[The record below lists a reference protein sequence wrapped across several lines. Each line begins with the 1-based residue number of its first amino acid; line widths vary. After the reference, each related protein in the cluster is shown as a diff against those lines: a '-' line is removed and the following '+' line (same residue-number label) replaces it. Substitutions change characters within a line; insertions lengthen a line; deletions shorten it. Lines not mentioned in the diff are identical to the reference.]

1 MTRDDTSNAT
11 RDGPQIELTHLSYSS
26 LTSYLKC
33 GKAYELS
40 RILKLP
46 ERPMWSSIGGRAVHE
61 ATEDR
66 DRKRFKETGT

>member
-1 MTRDDTSNAT
+1 MTRDGTSDAA
-11 RDGPQIELTHLSYSS
+11 RDGPEIPLTHLSYSS
-26 LTSYLKC
+26 LTAYLKC

-61 ATEDR
+61 ATEVHDH
-66 DRKRFKETGT
+66 KRYAETGN